1 MSRCPS
7 GATQSVQKGT
17 VTLREQPP
25 SHPAPAT
32 TPVAT
37 APGQTAPGHTV
48 PPTPPGRSR
57 RGRWMLWIRL
67 AASAVILAVIVTKV
81 PDFNWR
87 GLVPEWTT
95 ANTLWLVC
103 AAALTLLGFVLS
115 TLRWHSVLR
124 AMDMEPTPLHRLFGH
139 YVAGQ
144 FVSNVLPT
152 TIGGD
157 VVRVSRLS
165 QDNGDAADTFASVV
179 IERLTG
185 WLVLPI
191 ITIIGF
197 TVNPGLRQLGTATT
211 IALTVAF
218 ATLALLVGILVAASH
233 PRILGRY
240 AQREGWQRF
249 VGAVHTG
256 VARMRQHPWAA
267 LNVVVVGLLYQG
279 VMVLAAT
286 AAAVSLDI
294 DDVGLTVLAAFLP
307 AVLISQVLP
316 IGISGLGVREGAFV
330 LFLTPLGV
338 PTEQAIALGLMLY
351 ALNLGV
357 SLIGAPAFAMG
368 SRRHA
373 VV

>member
-1 MSRCPS
+1 LS
-7 GATQSVQKGT
+7 
-17 VTLREQPP
+17 EQIRIPP
-25 SHPAPAT
+25 SHSPDPDEPGR
-32 TPVAT
+32 PVAAT
-37 APGQTAPGHTV
+37 AKSMV
-48 PPTPPGRSR
+48 R
-57 RGRWMLWIRL
+57 RRIMLWVRI
-67 AASAVILAVIVTKV
+67 AASIAILAVIFTKI
-81 PDFNWR
+81 PNFNWS
-87 GLVPEWTT
+87 GLVPSWSMT
-95 ANTLWLVC
+95 NTLWLV
-103 AAALTLLGFVLS
+103 AAAVLTLVGFVLS
-115 TLRWHSVLR
+115 TLRWQAVLQ
-124 AMDMEPTPLHRLFGH
+124 AMGMRTTPLRRLFGH

-165 QDNGDAADTFASVV
+165 QDNGDTADTFASVV

-197 TVNPGLRQLGTATT
+197 LVNPGLRDLGLATT
-211 IALTVAF
+211 LALAIAG
-218 ATLALLVGILVAASH
+218 ATLALLILILVAANH
-233 PRILGRY
+233 PRMLGRY
-240 AQREGWQRF
+240 ADREGWQRF

-256 VARMRQHPWAA
+256 VNRLRQRPKAA
-267 LNVVVVGLLYQG
+267 LYVVAVGLLYQG
-279 VMVLAAT
+279 VMVLAA
-286 AAAVSLDI
+286 AAAAKSLGMT
-294 DDVGLTVLAAFLP
+294 DVGLTVLAAFLP

-330 LFLTPLGV
+330 LFLAPLGV
-338 PTEQAIALGLMLY
+338 PTEQAVALGLLLY
-351 ALNLGV
+351 ALTLGV